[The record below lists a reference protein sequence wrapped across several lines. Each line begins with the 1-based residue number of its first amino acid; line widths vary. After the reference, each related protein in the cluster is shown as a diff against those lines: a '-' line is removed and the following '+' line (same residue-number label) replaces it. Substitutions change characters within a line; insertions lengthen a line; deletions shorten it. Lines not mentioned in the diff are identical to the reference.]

1 MVNIPGTSKRCKQC
15 SVRRVKCDL
24 GQPSCTRCLK
34 SGIKCSGPTAG
45 SVFVHRDVNNI
56 HRVSDRKML
65 SHAFQNRHLDIT
77 TLPTATIKELHG
89 SAQSNKLIAPIS
101 IPSSLGCSMDLY
113 RSAVADLWIVTC
125 HPATIPIDQNVESPM
140 SSSAREILPLAF
152 GSKTLDSALFA
163 VATMFMGKLRSDSK
177 LQGLA
182 LAAYPPALSR
192 FRSELALGFG
202 SKTNQT
208 NKTVRAIAIAL
219 TLLFYE
225 WLANGS
231 KGEGYRFHLNGALD
245 LIKNSGPE
253 ALESPITKAAYTDLR
268 CGALGEALKSRKA
281 TFLASDQWFTITNKL
296 SIKNHRQL
304 LLDIVAH
311 IPGLLERGDQL
322 KLLGPIELKDAIN
335 LGATDECC
343 HQNARSLQTI
353 QYFGDCDSII
363 RKLHCWLKSLEE
375 SEGGRVWWYSDEKN
389 PDQNCQQRR
398 AEKSNED
405 IYSSTIHF
413 SNPWI
418 PGVVIYYWSSLLELS
433 STILEVRQLMNHNS
447 PYAPCLGVLSADSPS
462 LFMRL
467 ETVNE
472 FAIHLCQTVIHL
484 SSTLEGCTMS
494 HIPAELAEQY
504 FTRLL
509 STNDESL
516 LQKDVDYLKN
526 REKAYSGLQLCRKG
540 LDILRCTVRT

>member
-1 MVNIPGTSKRCKQC
+1 
-15 SVRRVKCDL
+15 
-24 GQPSCTRCLK
+24 
-34 SGIKCSGPTAG
+34 
-45 SVFVHRDVNNI
+45 
-56 HRVSDRKML
+56 ML
-65 SHAFQNRHLDIT
+65 SYALQSRHMDTT
-77 TLPTATIKELHG
+77 TLPTATVKKVHG
-89 SAQSNKLIAPIS
+89 SAQSNKQIAPIS

-125 HPATIPIDQNVESPM
+125 HPATIPTDLNVESPM
-140 SSSAREILPLAF
+140 SSSARKIIPLAF
-152 GSKTLDSALFA
+152 GSKSLDSALFA
-163 VATMFMGKLRSDSK
+163 VATMFMGKLRSDNK
-177 LQGLA
+177 LQTLA

-202 SKTNQT
+202 PKASQT
-208 NKTVRAIAIAL
+208 NRTVRAIAIAL

-231 KGEGYRFHLNGALD
+231 KSEGYLSHLNGALD

-268 CGALGEALKSRKA
+268 CGALGEALKNRKA

-322 KLLGPIELKDAIN
+322 KLLGPIELKDTTD
-335 LGATDECC
+335 LGATDRGCN
-343 HQNARSLQTI
+343 QSAQSLQI
-353 QYFGDCDSII
+353 IEYFRDCDSII
-363 RKLHCWLKSLEE
+363 RKLHCWLQSLEE
-375 SEGGRVWWYSDEKN
+375 SEGGRVWWYSDEAN
-389 PDQNCQQRR
+389 PDQNCQQRP

-413 SNPWI
+413 SNSWV

-433 STILEVRQLMNHNS
+433 STILEVRQLINHNS
-447 PYAPCLGVLSADSPS
+447 PYAPCLGALSADSPS

-509 STNDESL
+509 STSHESL
-516 LQKDVDYLKN
+516 LQKDAEFLKN
-526 REKAYSGLQLCRKG
+526 KEKANIGLQLCRKG
-540 LDILRCTVRT
+540 LEILRCTVRT